1 MVPSTPILVGGAVE
15 NGPSGV
21 EKLAAVGSTPR
32 RAVVVVAVVV
42 TSIVEVTVEAEDAAE
57 DMTA

>member
-1 MVPSTPILVGGAVE
+1 VA
-15 NGPSGV
+15 
-21 EKLAAVGSTPR
+21 
-32 RAVVVVAVVV
+32 AVVV